1 MAYRTTLK
9 EQIPLLADVI
19 TTPTKDSLLDYF
31 QSPVLSDNPFSE
43 ILVEK
48 TSNPI
53 VGGAIDSFQWEVS
66 PNELASTIK
75 LKEFSIYD
83 SGATQM
89 KVKKGHWV
97 RLLIVT
103 KEDDFFQQNTTTPN
117 SQILNVGEFLDT
129 KYFNTNP
136 SPTLGIYQS
145 FTIYSWTVNE
155 SFIDVVLIG
164 DNDDYL
170 SIDVD
175 GDVSGI
181 SKYRINIQGN
191 NIGNNAEIDEDTW
204 VTLIDYGTTKN
215 SLPYKN
221 SFGGLVLKTGQEPYC
236 EKGEFVW
243 ETQLCTWYEDE
254 EIVEEDPIVVNPI
267 DPIDGTDKPP
277 EPPPPSEFEELQK
290 TAGGNNNPF
299 SRFSLFGDYEWIN
312 TTGKGALRLIDND
325 TFIGGD
331 SGGAWISIKEGYYV
345 DFKIKIYDNYL
356 RQTRAKIEGDELA
369 IEKLSEDSKQFTY
382 RLYGKNQLAVDID
395 KEYGFSTTNQLTG
408 IQTNISFFL
417 EGVLQEYAMA
427 AKIDKDVKITL
438 LDWGSGEYIPTPVNN
453 ECPDGF
459 VFDELSQS
467 CVPIDTVVTTDPSPT
482 DPFDLFDDLGA
493 PFDED
498 DGVLTRLTKSF
509 AFSLRGSSKAIEA
522 IIEGA
527 LMALPA
533 VIIIG
538 SAVVIGTY
546 VVRKVEVTATKL
558 EKININKKLFSN
570 VKTTSR
576 NIVEE
581 TGDFVGS

>member
-9 EQIPLLADVI
+9 EQVPALIDVI
-19 TTPTKDSLLDYF
+19 QTPTKYSLLDYF
-31 QSPVLSDNPFSE
+31 QSPVLSNNPFSE

-53 VGGAIDSFQWEVS
+53 MGGPVDSFQWEVS

-75 LKEFSIYD
+75 LKELNFYD
-83 SGATQM
+83 SGATQI

-215 SLPYKN
+215 SLPHKN
-221 SFGGLVLKTGQEPYC
+221 SFSELVLKTGEQPYC
-236 EKGEFVW
+236 EQGEFVW
-243 ETQLCTWYEDE
+243 GTQLCTWYENE
-254 EIVEEDPIVVNPI
+254 EIFEEDPIVINPINPI
-267 DPIDGTDKPP
+267 DDTDKPP
-277 EPPPPSEFEELQK
+277 PPSPPSEFELLQQN
-290 TAGGNNNPF
+290 AGGNNNPF
-299 SRFSLFGDYEWIN
+299 SRFSLFGDYVWEN
-312 TTGKGALRLIDND
+312 TTGKGSLRLIDND

-331 SGGAWISIKEGYYV
+331 SGGTWISIKEGYYV
-345 DFKIKIYDNYL
+345 DLKIKIYNNYL

-369 IEKLSEDSKQFTY
+369 IEKLSEDNKQFTY
-382 RLYGKNQLAVDID
+382 RLYGLNQLAVDID
-395 KEYGFSTTNQLTG
+395 KEYGFSTTSKLTG

-417 EGVLQEYAMA
+417 EGVLQEYAMSD
-427 AKIDKDVKITL
+427 KIDKDVKITL
-438 LDWGSGEYIPTPVNN
+438 LDWGNGEYIPTPVNN